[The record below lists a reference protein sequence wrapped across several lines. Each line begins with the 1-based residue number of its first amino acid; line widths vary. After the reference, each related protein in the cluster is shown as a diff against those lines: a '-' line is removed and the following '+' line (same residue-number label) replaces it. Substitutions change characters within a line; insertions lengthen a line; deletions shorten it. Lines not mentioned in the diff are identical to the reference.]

1 MPNIRLYCDKG
12 FLFCKFDDESEKK
25 IPIDDLRAIIVAT
38 HQVSFSNS
46 CLATLLEKDVVI
58 LHCNNFYKPV
68 GWSIGFDRIV
78 RTKPFFNQLSQNEDF
93 NLKLWKAILKQ
104 KVNNQASNLDL
115 CGVSEHT
122 LHKLINRPL
131 ISEGNIAK
139 QYWKNYFKLLDE
151 DTKREHKD
159 AQNFANICLNYGYA
173 VFSTLIYRAI
183 LIHGLSPNI
192 GIHHKEKYDSTPF
205 IYDLIEPFRAFVDFY
220 LVKFKIN
227 ESGSYKQHDR
237 KAWARYLAFCMK
249 NYRLKSK
256 GLSYKLLD
264 FVDIFVEDIAKAYEN
279 FDPEYI
285 TYPDITQQYLHIDKQ
300 RNREYEE

>member
-1 MPNIRLYCDKG
+1 
-12 FLFCKFDDESEKK
+12 
-25 IPIDDLRAIIVAT
+25 
-38 HQVSFSNS
+38 
-46 CLATLLEKDVVI
+46 
-58 LHCNNFYKPV
+58 
-68 GWSIGFDRIV
+68 
-78 RTKPFFNQLSQNEDF
+78 
-93 NLKLWKAILKQ
+93 
-104 KVNNQASNLDL
+104 
-115 CGVSEHT
+115 
-122 LHKLINRPL
+122 
-131 ISEGNIAK
+131 
-139 QYWKNYFKLLDE
+139 
-151 DTKREHKD
+151 
-159 AQNFANICLNYGYA
+159 

-227 ESGSYKQHDR
+227 EGGSYKQHDR

-279 FDPEYI
+279 FDPEDI